1 MSCEIKEVDQVTI
14 QFAANGTVLEFSG
27 RIDGEWTNR
36 KELFLVGDEADL
48 FARISDLQ
56 VCHRGTA

>member
-1 MSCEIKEVDQVTI
+1 MSCDIKEVDQVTI

-48 FARISDLQ
+48 FARVAELQ
-56 VCHRGTA
+56 VNHRGA

>member
-1 MSCEIKEVDQVTI
+1 
-14 QFAANGTVLEFSG
+14 VLEFSG

-48 FARISDLQ
+48 FARIADLQ
-56 VCHRGTA
+56 VAHRGA